1 MLVPYEKNE
10 TGKVV
15 LSIRKNGRIGLN
27 QVAKRILAANDY
39 VVLYIDKEEKKIGV
53 KPVAEGSAPGARK
66 VKKPENDAFFLA
78 EDFLT
83 DFKLKN
89 LERKPL
95 KCTWDSA
102 TSMFIVDYSDVQG
115 ESHLEE
121 AI

>member
-27 QVAKRILAANDY
+27 QEAKRRLAANDY
-39 VVLYIDKEEKKIGV
+39 VVLYIDREERKIGV
-53 KPVAEGSAPGARK
+53 KPVPEGSVPGARK
-66 VKKPENDAFFLA
+66 VKKPDNDAFFLA

-83 DFKLKN
+83 EFNLKS
-89 LERKPL
+89 LERKNL

-102 TSMFIVDYSDVQG
+102 TAMFILDYSAIYG
-115 ESHLEE
+115 ETPIEE
-121 AI
+121 EL